1 MSYTP
6 FLQEIKQQKSADR
19 IRAEQSYKNAI
30 ETIHSGRRLQLIES
44 RGMLGLWED
53 SACEYRTRVV
63 MPLSARWRASAQ
75 PAGHPGAIRAALT
88 LAALL
93 ALIWGALNG

>member
-6 FLQEIKQQKSADR
+6 FLQEIKQRKSANQ
-19 IRAEQSYKNAI
+19 IMAEQSYKNPI

-53 SACEYRTRVV
+53 CACDYRTRVI
-63 MPLSARWRASAQ
+63 MPLSARFRAPAA
-75 PAGHPGAIRAALT
+75 PAGRPGTIRAAL
-88 LAALL
+88 AAVAAL
-93 ALIWGALNG
+93 ALIWGAF